1 MLKVNSI
8 VTKLYSLTFIKL
20 NWRINQPQYPHQYQD
35 FQEQCCGCASVHIRK
50 LKDDCRTKARSV
62 SEFSGQKQS
71 LMKSL
76 VAEPV

>member
-35 FQEQCCGCASVHIRK
+35 FQEQSCGCASVHIRK
-50 LKDDCRTKARSV
+50 LKDDCRTKKLDV
-62 SEFSGQKQS
+62 FQS
-71 LMKSL
+71 FLAKNNL
-76 VAEPV
+76 